1 MKRQYTRNILKP
13 ISDWSLSSLLL
24 AISFLHFPLSKTKTS
39 SHFPL
44 PETGTPIITWKNI
57 THVIAVAAGITP
69 AKALEVIVEV
79 VVVTAKVEAVGGKTA
94 AAVFDGYSNEDNA
107 EPVDVTVLVVDIP
120 GVVVVDCKNDVITG
134 NEAVLIAVA
143 VVDTD
148 CPLQQ
153 VIIVN
158 DDLLSEIK
166 ENLIY
171 FNIKTKEVKRLHCSL
186 SMRLKTRIKI

>member
-24 AISFLHFPLSKTKTS
+24 AISFLHLPLSKTKTS

-57 THVIAVAAGITP
+57 TYVIAVAAGITP

-79 VVVTAKVEAVGGKTA
+79 VVVTVKVEAVGGKTD

-120 GVVVVDCKNDVITG
+120 GVVVVDCKNDVTTG

-143 VVDTD
+143 VVATD
-148 CPLQQ
+148 CPL
-153 VIIVN
+153 
-158 DDLLSEIK
+158 
-166 ENLIY
+166 
-171 FNIKTKEVKRLHCSL
+171 
-186 SMRLKTRIKI
+186 